1 MGCSQHFG
9 IVGNGQVAVAI
20 EQGDNTAIQAI
31 FPTND
36 AVFDCCWS
44 EVHPEHVISGG
55 GDGGIRIWDISTAA
69 SSPRPILAYL
79 QHQQEVSCVVYNL
92 VSKSCLYSSSWDG
105 CVCVFDPASAIGTAV
120 ASISAHA
127 GPVYEVAVSG
137 SDNSTVISVGG
148 DGMLCAWD
156 TRSQQCTAKVLAHP
170 CEVLCCDWNKYD
182 AFSIATGAVDRSI
195 RIWDLRMLAKAP
207 VQLIGHGYGVKRL
220 RWSAHAANHLLSCSY
235 DTSVRLWELSSVAQ
249 ERSCWRHH
257 TEFATG
263 IDWDLFAPGRVVS
276 CGWDNKCVSWDIG
289 L

>member
-1 MGCSQHFG
+1 M
-9 IVGNGQVAVAI
+9 
-20 EQGDNTAIQAI
+20 
-31 FPTND
+31 
-36 AVFDCCWS
+36 
-44 EVHPEHVISGG
+44 
-55 GDGGIRIWDISTAA
+55 
-69 SSPRPILAYL
+69 
-79 QHQQEVSCVVYNL
+79 VYNL